1 MAAITMK
8 VAGYRCERCGHE
20 WQARGPR
27 AENVPRGMAAEDVKP
42 KLCPKC
48 KSVHWDVPRHPTGKK

>member
-1 MAAITMK
+1 MASITLR
-8 VAGYRCERCGHE
+8 VPGYRCERCGHE

-27 AENVPRGMAAEDVKP
+27 KENLPRGTDPEDVKP

-48 KSVHWDVPRHPTGKK
+48 KSAHWETPKRSKP